1 MALAHRP
8 PPKVA
13 YGQRAHAPVP
23 PYWEKCVLAAYLRM
37 MGATQADAA
46 RAVGRS
52 LRTISGWESL
62 KDQWALALEEAR
74 KRWLIDL
81 EHASR
86 AALLGTIKEGNGML
100 ALQVLERLDAD
111 LAPAK
116 QRLDVELSDGLAS
129 LLAQARKAS
138 NGDTPR

>member
-1 MALAHRP
+1 MAFAHRP

-13 YGQRAHAPVP
+13 YAQRANPP
-23 PYWEKCVLAAYLRM
+23 PIPYWEKCILAAYLRM
-37 MGATQADAA
+37 MGATQLDAA

-52 LRTISGWESL
+52 IRTIATWESR
-62 KDQWALALEEAR
+62 KDHWALALAEAR
-74 KRWLIDL
+74 KRWLVDL

-86 AALLGTIKEGNGML
+86 AALLRTIKDGNGLL
-100 ALQVLERLDAD
+100 ALQVLERIDPE

-129 LLAQARKAS
+129 LLAQARKAP
-138 NGDTPR
+138 NGDTPH

>member
-1 MALAHRP
+1 MALAHRV

-13 YGQRAHAPVP
+13 YAQRAHPPAP

-62 KDQWALALEEAR
+62 KDQWAWALEEAR

-81 EHASR
+81 THASR

-100 ALQVLERLDAD
+100 ALQVLERIDPE

-138 NGDTPR
+138 HGDTPR